1 MITYIFSSFDKDIRF
16 NEVANYFKNDM
27 VLYKN
32 IVFIPANFENMEK
45 VNGYANIN
53 VSWFKEIGINLN
65 GITVLNDTMTK
76 EEMFRSIENADII
89 FLMGGDTLKQNDFL
103 MKNDLK
109 PIIKTFKKVV
119 IGISAGAINLSNIS
133 LCSKDEEDGV
143 EKTITYEG
151 IGRINYTIEPHFDID
166 NKILLQNELYPL
178 SEKMTIYGLPNNT
191 GVRIIDSNF
200 EILYGDFYTI
210 YKKSI
215 KNII

>member
-32 IVFIPANFENMEK
+32 IVFIPTNFENMEK
-45 VNGYANIN
+45 VNGYANID

-89 FLMGGDTLKQNDFL
+89 FLMGGNTLKQNDFL

-109 PIIKTFKKVV
+109 PIIKAFKKVV

-200 EILYGDFYTI
+200 EILYGDFYKI
-210 YKKSI
+210 SNNEVEKI
-215 KNII
+215 

>member
-45 VNGYANIN
+45 VNGYANID

-133 LCSKDEEDGV
+133 LCSKDEEDGI

-166 NKILLQNELYPL
+166 NKIFLQNELYPL

-191 GVRIIDSNF
+191 GVRIINKKF
-200 EILYGDFYTI
+200 EILYGDFYKI
-210 YKKSI
+210 SNNEVEKI
-215 KNII
+215 

>member
-45 VNGYANIN
+45 VNGYANID

-65 GITVLNDTMTK
+65 VTVLNDTMTK

-166 NKILLQNELYPL
+166 NKVLLQNELYPL

-191 GVRIIDSNF
+191 GVRIINKNF
-200 EILYGDFYTI
+200 EILYGDFYKI
-210 YKKSI
+210 LNNEVEKM
-215 KNII
+215 

>member
-45 VNGYANIN
+45 VNGYANID

-166 NKILLQNELYPL
+166 NKIFLQNELYPL

-200 EILYGDFYTI
+200 EILYGDFYKI
-210 YKKSI
+210 SNNEVEKI
-215 KNII
+215 

>member
-16 NEVANYFKNDM
+16 HEVTNYFKNDM

-45 VNGYANIN
+45 INGYANID

-89 FLMGGDTLKQNDFL
+89 FLMDGDTLKQNDFL

-191 GVRIIDSNF
+191 GVRIINKNF
-200 EILYGDFYTI
+200 EILYGDF
-210 YKKSI
+210 I
-215 KNII
+215 KY

>member
-45 VNGYANIN
+45 VNGYANID

-109 PIIKTFKKVV
+109 SIIKTFKKIV

-166 NKILLQNELYPL
+166 NKILLQNELYSL

-191 GVRIIDSNF
+191 GVRIINKKF
-200 EILYGDFYTI
+200 EILYGDFYKI
-210 YKKSI
+210 SNNEVEKI
-215 KNII
+215 

>member
-16 NEVANYFKNDM
+16 NEVSNYFKNDM

-32 IVFIPANFENMEK
+32 IVFISTNFENMEK
-45 VNGYANIN
+45 VNSYANID

-166 NKILLQNELYPL
+166 NKIFLQNELYPL

-191 GVRIIDSNF
+191 GVRIIDNNF
-200 EILYGDFYTI
+200 EILYGDFYKI
-210 YKKSI
+210 LNNEVEKI
-215 KNII
+215 

>member
-32 IVFIPANFENMEK
+32 IVFIPTNFENMEK
-45 VNGYANIN
+45 VNGYANID

-89 FLMGGDTLKQNDFL
+89 FLMGGNTLKQNDFL

-109 PIIKTFKKVV
+109 PIIKAFKKVV

-151 IGRINYTIEPHFDID
+151 IGRINYTIEPHFNID

-178 SEKMTIYGLPNNT
+178 SKEITIYGLPNNT

-200 EILYGDFYTI
+200 EILYGDFYKI
-210 YKKSI
+210 SNNEVEKI
-215 KNII
+215 

>member
-45 VNGYANIN
+45 VNGYANID

-103 MKNDLK
+103 MKNHLK
-109 PIIKTFKKVV
+109 SIIKTFKKVV

-166 NKILLQNELYPL
+166 NKILLQNELYSL

-191 GVRIIDSNF
+191 GVRISNKNF
-200 EILYGDFYTI
+200 EILYGDFYKI
-210 YKKSI
+210 SNNEVEKI
-215 KNII
+215 

>member
-32 IVFIPANFENMEK
+32 IVFIPTNFENMEK
-45 VNGYANIN
+45 VNGYANID

-76 EEMFRSIENADII
+76 EEMFISIENADII

-166 NKILLQNELYPL
+166 NKIFLQNELYPL

-191 GVRIIDSNF
+191 GVRISNKNF
-200 EILYGDFYTI
+200 EILYGDFYKI
-210 YKKSI
+210 SNNEVEKI
-215 KNII
+215 

>member
-1 MITYIFSSFDKDIRF
+1 
-16 NEVANYFKNDM
+16 
-27 VLYKN
+27 
-32 IVFIPANFENMEK
+32 
-45 VNGYANIN
+45 
-53 VSWFKEIGINLN
+53 
-65 GITVLNDTMTK
+65 MTK

-143 EKTITYEG
+143 ENTITYEG

-178 SEKMTIYGLPNNT
+178 SEKNDYIC
-191 GVRIIDSNF
+191 S
-200 EILYGDFYTI
+200 
-210 YKKSI
+210 S
-215 KNII
+215 

>member
-45 VNGYANIN
+45 VNGYANID

-89 FLMGGDTLKQNDFL
+89 FLMGGNTLKQNEFL
-103 MKNDLK
+103 EKNDLK

-200 EILYGDFYTI
+200 EILYGDFYKI
-210 YKKSI
+210 LNNEVEKI
-215 KNII
+215 

>member
-45 VNGYANIN
+45 VNGYANID

-76 EEMFRSIENADII
+76 EEMFSSIENADII

-133 LCSKDEEDGV
+133 LCSKDEEDGI

-178 SEKMTIYGLPNNT
+178 SEKKTIYGLPNNT

-200 EILYGDFYTI
+200 EILYGDFYKI
-210 YKKSI
+210 SNNEVEKI
-215 KNII
+215 

>member
-45 VNGYANIN
+45 VNGYATID

-109 PIIKTFKKVV
+109 SIIKTFKKIV

-166 NKILLQNELYPL
+166 NKILLQNELYSL

-191 GVRIIDSNF
+191 GVRISNKNF
-200 EILYGDFYTI
+200 EILYGDFYKI
-210 YKKSI
+210 SNNEVEKI
-215 KNII
+215 

>member
-45 VNGYANIN
+45 VNGYANID
-53 VSWFKEIGINLN
+53 VFWFKEIGINLN

-89 FLMGGDTLKQNDFL
+89 FLMGGNTLKQNEFL
-103 MKNDLK
+103 EKNDLK

-191 GVRIIDSNF
+191 GVKINNKNF
-200 EILYGDFYTI
+200 EILYGDFYKI
-210 YKKSI
+210 LNNEVEKI
-215 KNII
+215 

>member
-1 MITYIFSSFDKDIRF
+1 MLI
-16 NEVANYFKNDM
+16 
-27 VLYKN
+27 
-32 IVFIPANFENMEK
+32 
-45 VNGYANIN
+45 
-53 VSWFKEIGINLN
+53 
-65 GITVLNDTMTK
+65 
-76 EEMFRSIENADII
+76 
-89 FLMGGDTLKQNDFL
+89 GGDTLKQNEFL

-166 NKILLQNELYPL
+166 NKIFLQNELYPL

-210 YKKSI
+210 YKKSV
-215 KNII
+215 KNIY

>member
-16 NEVANYFKNDM
+16 NEVANYFKDDM
-27 VLYKN
+27 FLYKN
-32 IVFIPANFENMEK
+32 TVFIPANFENMEK
-45 VNGYANIN
+45 VNGYANID

-200 EILYGDFYTI
+200 EILYGDFYKI
-210 YKKSI
+210 LNNEVEKI
-215 KNII
+215 

>member
-45 VNGYANIN
+45 VNGYANID

-65 GITVLNDTMTK
+65 EITVLNDTMTK

-89 FLMGGDTLKQNDFL
+89 FLMGGNTLKQNDFL

-200 EILYGDFYTI
+200 EILYGDFYKI
-210 YKKSI
+210 SNNEVEKI
-215 KNII
+215 

>member
-45 VNGYANIN
+45 VNGYANID

-191 GVRIIDSNF
+191 GVRIINKKF
-200 EILYGDFYTI
+200 EILYGDFYKI
-210 YKKSI
+210 SNNEVEKI
-215 KNII
+215 

>member
-1 MITYIFSSFDKDIRF
+1 MITYIFSSFDKDIRY
-16 NEVANYFKNDM
+16 NKVTNYFKNDM

-45 VNGYANIN
+45 VNGYANID

-76 EEMFRSIENADII
+76 EEMFRSIENTDIF

-178 SEKMTIYGLPNNT
+178 SEKMTIYSFPINT

>member
-27 VLYKN
+27 TRYKN
-32 IVFIPANFENMEK
+32 IVFIPANFESMEK
-45 VNGYANIN
+45 VSGYANID

-119 IGISAGAINLSNIS
+119 IGISAGVINLSNIS

-166 NKILLQNELYPL
+166 NKVLLQNELYSL

-200 EILYGDFYTI
+200 EILYGDFYKI
-210 YKKSI
+210 SNNEVEKI
-215 KNII
+215 

>member
-27 VLYKN
+27 FLYKN
-32 IVFIPANFENMEK
+32 TVFIPANFENMEK
-45 VNGYANIN
+45 VNGYANID

-200 EILYGDFYTI
+200 EILYGDFYKI
-210 YKKSI
+210 LNNEVEKI
-215 KNII
+215 

>member
-16 NEVANYFKNDM
+16 NEVTNYFKNDM

-32 IVFIPANFENMEK
+32 IVFIPANFENIEK
-45 VNGYANIN
+45 VNGYANID

-76 EEMFRSIENADII
+76 EEMFRSIENADIF

-178 SEKMTIYGLPNNT
+178 SEKMTIYGLPNST
-191 GVRIIDSNF
+191 GVRIINKNF
-200 EILYGDFYTI
+200 EILYGDFYKI
-210 YKKSI
+210 SNNEVEKI
-215 KNII
+215 

>member
-45 VNGYANIN
+45 VNDYANID
-53 VSWFKEIGINLN
+53 VFWFKEIGINLN

-200 EILYGDFYTI
+200 EILYGDFYKI
-210 YKKSI
+210 SNNEVEKI
-215 KNII
+215 

>member
-45 VNGYANIN
+45 VNVYANID

-65 GITVLNDTMTK
+65 EITVLNDTMTK

-89 FLMGGDTLKQNDFL
+89 FLMGGDTLKQNDYL

-166 NKILLQNELYPL
+166 SKILLQNELYPL

-200 EILYGDFYTI
+200 EILYGDFYKI
-210 YKKSI
+210 SNNEVEKI
-215 KNII
+215 

>member
-45 VNGYANIN
+45 VSGYANID

-119 IGISAGAINLSNIS
+119 IGISAGAINLSDIS

-200 EILYGDFYTI
+200 EILYGDFYKI
-210 YKKSI
+210 SNNEVEKI
-215 KNII
+215 

>member
-45 VNGYANIN
+45 VNDYANID

-65 GITVLNDTMTK
+65 EITVLNDTMTK

-119 IGISAGAINLSNIS
+119 IGISAGTINLSNIS

-200 EILYGDFYTI
+200 EILYGDFYKI
-210 YKKSI
+210 LNNEVEKI
-215 KNII
+215 

>member
-45 VNGYANIN
+45 VNGYANID

-109 PIIKTFKKVV
+109 SIIKTFKKIV

-166 NKILLQNELYPL
+166 NKILLQNELYSL

-191 GVRIIDSNF
+191 GVRISNKNF
-200 EILYGDFYTI
+200 EILYGDFYKI
-210 YKKSI
+210 SNNEVEKI
-215 KNII
+215 

>member
-45 VNGYANIN
+45 VNDYANID

-65 GITVLNDTMTK
+65 EITVLNDTMTK

-119 IGISAGAINLSNIS
+119 IGISAGTINLSNIS

-191 GVRIIDSNF
+191 GVRIIDNNF
-200 EILYGDFYTI
+200 EILYGDFYKI
-210 YKKSI
+210 SNNEVEKI
-215 KNII
+215 

>member
-45 VNGYANIN
+45 VNGYANID

-191 GVRIIDSNF
+191 GVRIINKNF
-200 EILYGDFYTI
+200 EILYGDFYKI
-210 YKKSI
+210 LNNEVEKI
-215 KNII
+215 

>member
-45 VNGYANIN
+45 VNDYANID

-76 EEMFRSIENADII
+76 EEMFSSIENADII

-166 NKILLQNELYPL
+166 NKIFLQNELYPL

-200 EILYGDFYTI
+200 EILYGDFYKI
-210 YKKSI
+210 SNNEVEKI
-215 KNII
+215 

>member
-45 VNGYANIN
+45 VNGYANID

-65 GITVLNDTMTK
+65 GIIVLNDTMTK

-166 NKILLQNELYPL
+166 NKVLLQNELYSL

-200 EILYGDFYTI
+200 EILYGDFYKI
-210 YKKSI
+210 SNNEVEKI
-215 KNII
+215 

>member
-45 VNGYANIN
+45 VNGYANID

-103 MKNDLK
+103 MKNGLK
-109 PIIKTFKKVV
+109 PIIKIV
-119 IGISAGAINLSNIS
+119 IGISAGAINLSDIS

-200 EILYGDFYTI
+200 EILYGDFYKI
-210 YKKSI
+210 SNNEVEKI
-215 KNII
+215 

>member
-45 VNGYANIN
+45 VNGYANID

-119 IGISAGAINLSNIS
+119 IGIIAGAINLSNIS

-200 EILYGDFYTI
+200 EILYGDFYKI
-210 YKKSI
+210 LNNKVEKI
-215 KNII
+215 

>member
-27 VLYKN
+27 FLYKN

-45 VNGYANIN
+45 VNGYANID

-65 GITVLNDTMTK
+65 GITILNDTMTK
-76 EEMFRSIENADII
+76 EEMFSSIENADII

-143 EKTITYEG
+143 EKTITYQG
-151 IGRINYTIEPHFDID
+151 IGRIDYTIEPHFNID

-178 SEKMTIYGLPNNT
+178 SKDITIYGLPNNI

-200 EILYGDFYTI
+200 EILYGDFYKI
-210 YKKSI
+210 SNNEVEKI
-215 KNII
+215 

>member
-45 VNGYANIN
+45 VNGYANID

-119 IGISAGAINLSNIS
+119 IGIIAGAINLSNIS

-191 GVRIIDSNF
+191 GVRIIDNNF
-200 EILYGDFYTI
+200 EILYGDFYKI
-210 YKKSI
+210 SNNEVEKI
-215 KNII
+215 

>member
-32 IVFIPANFENMEK
+32 IVFVPANFENMEK
-45 VNGYANIN
+45 VNGYANID

-200 EILYGDFYTI
+200 EILYGDFYKI
-210 YKKSI
+210 LNNEVEKI
-215 KNII
+215 

>member
-45 VNGYANIN
+45 VNGYANID

-109 PIIKTFKKVV
+109 SIIKTFKKVV

-166 NKILLQNELYPL
+166 NKILLQNELYSL

-191 GVRIIDSNF
+191 GVRISNKNF
-200 EILYGDFYTI
+200 EILYGDFYKI
-210 YKKSI
+210 SNNEVEKI
-215 KNII
+215 